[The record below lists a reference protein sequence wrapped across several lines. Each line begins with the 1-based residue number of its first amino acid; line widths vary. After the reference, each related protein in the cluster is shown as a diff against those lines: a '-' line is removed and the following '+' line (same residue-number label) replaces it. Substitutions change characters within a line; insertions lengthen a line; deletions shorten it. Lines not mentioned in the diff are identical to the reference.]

1 MEVEDALSAK
11 FRVLIQRLMVTTTSE
26 IVKIFSK
33 VLLETRMEITRSWRE
48 IDLLKQQLE
57 ECEQQ
62 KTEAIIRAQ
71 RNDFKREDDEMEVSH
86 VNSQPDVQS
95 SDTVTAEVVG
105 PEERAVNVSEAETT
119 QSCKPG
125 QKVQKV
131 CATAKNSPK
140 TKCKE
145 PKCTQH
151 PIKPKMARH
160 ANVSRVKVR
169 KSSSSKTISQPTYK
183 SIANGPS
190 TSVDILTK
198 SPKSEVVNKRKLIE
212 TPKHANDVSVARGL
226 RDRQQ
231 LSMQRHCL
239 CCSSDKCD
247 LQSSPSRAQH
257 QVPSV
262 YICRKCERRFKT
274 DLLFKSHNCPMP
286 QNCNRCEQMF
296 TTLQGLTAHSQEVQP
311 QVSCSQ
317 CEQTF
322 ATQCALTMHK
332 QIHTSLIVPK
342 DIKAKRFEIRLERIS
357 DSQLEAAL
365 SSKSFLLQ
373 LKSSK
378 QDPLSESQ
386 NTTAA
391 DTSSESACKRS
402 EESTAVSVPETQ
414 LSPQS
419 EEESMDSRPGTL
431 SESNAGQSS
440 VRKVYAVMSAS
451 SSQIQISED
460 ANGSESPTVHETEKV
475 TDEEKHASASDES
488 GIRSPPR
495 KRKVTDCS
503 HDAYNGVFPVENILR
518 WRNNKGRNEVR
529 VKWMPCTLCGA
540 KFQNTW
546 EPAESFPGYLDDKN
560 EEPKKNIEQ
569 SKMI

>member
-11 FRVLIQRLMVTTTSE
+11 FRVLIQGLMVKATSE

-71 RNDFKREDDEMEVSH
+71 RSEFKREDDEVEVSH

-95 SDTVTAEVVG
+95 SDTVTPQAVG
-105 PEERAVNVSEAETT
+105 PEKRAKNVSETETT
-119 QSCKPG
+119 QSGTPG
-125 QKVQKV
+125 RKVQKI
-131 CATAKNSPK
+131 CAIAENSHK
-140 TKCKE
+140 TKCQE
-145 PKCTQH
+145 TKCTQH
-151 PIKPKMARH
+151 VVKQKIVCPT
-160 ANVSRVKVR
+160 NVPRVRGR
-169 KSSSSKTISQPTYK
+169 KSSSKTISQTTSK
-183 SIANGPS
+183 ITENGPS

-198 SPKSEVVNKRKLIE
+198 NPKSEVMKKRKLIK

-226 RDRQQ
+226 RDRQH

-239 CCSSDKCD
+239 CCSSDECD
-247 LQSSPSRAQH
+247 LQSSPSRALH

-286 QNCNRCEQMF
+286 QNCNRCGQMF
-296 TTLQGLTAHSQEVQP
+296 TTLQGFTAHSQEVQP
-311 QVSCSQ
+311 QVRCSQ
-317 CEQTF
+317 CEQMF
-322 ATQCALTMHK
+322 ATPCALTMHK
-332 QIHTSLIVPK
+332 RIHTNLIVPK
-342 DIKAKRFEIRLERIS
+342 DIKAKRFEVRLQRIS

-365 SSKSFLLQ
+365 SSKSSLLQ
-373 LKSSK
+373 NNSSK
-378 QDPLSESQ
+378 QDLLSEAQ
-386 NTTAA
+386 NMAAA
-391 DTSSESACKRS
+391 DTSPGSASKRS
-402 EESTAVSVPETQ
+402 AESTVVNVPETSETQ

-419 EEESMDSRPGTL
+419 VAESLDSRPGAL
-431 SESNAGQSS
+431 SESSVGQSS
-440 VRKVYAVMSAS
+440 VRKVYAVMSTTS
-451 SSQIQISED
+451 CQIQVSED
-460 ANGSESPTVHETEKV
+460 ANGSESPAVHENEKV
-475 TDEEKHASASDES
+475 TDNGKHASSSDES
-488 GIRSPPR
+488 GLRSPPR
-495 KRKVTDCS
+495 KRKMSDCS

-560 EEPKKNIEQ
+560 EESKKN
-569 SKMI
+569 

>member
-11 FRVLIQRLMVTTTSE
+11 FRVLIQGLMVTTTSE

-33 VLLETRMEITRSWRE
+33 VLLETRMEITQSWRE

-71 RNDFKREDDEMEVSH
+71 RSEFKREDEEVEVSH

-95 SDTVTAEVVG
+95 SDTITPEAVG
-105 PEERAVNVSEAETT
+105 PKKRAENVSEPEVT
-119 QSCKPG
+119 QSGTPG
-125 QKVQKV
+125 RKVQKICV
-131 CATAKNSPK
+131 IAENSHK
-140 TKCKE
+140 TKCQE
-145 PKCTQH
+145 TKCTQH
-151 PIKPKMARH
+151 VIKQKIVCPTNAP
-160 ANVSRVKVR
+160 RVRGR
-169 KSSSSKTISQPTYK
+169 KSSSKTISQTTSK
-183 SIANGPS
+183 IIENGPS

-198 SPKSEVVNKRKLIE
+198 TPKSEVMKKRKLIK
-212 TPKHANDVSVARGL
+212 TPKYANDVSVARGL

-239 CCSSDKCD
+239 CCSSDECD
-247 LQSSPSRAQH
+247 LQSSPSRALH

-262 YICRKCERRFKT
+262 YICRKCKRRFKT

-286 QNCNRCEQMF
+286 KNCNRCGQLF

-317 CEQTF
+317 CERRF

-332 QIHTSLIVPK
+332 RIHTNLIVPK
-342 DIKAKRFEIRLERIS
+342 DIKAKRFEVRLQRIS

-365 SSKSFLLQ
+365 SSKSSLLNNN
-373 LKSSK
+373 SSK
-378 QDPLSESQ
+378 QDILSKMH
-386 NTTAA
+386 NMATA
-391 DTSSESACKRS
+391 DTSPGSASKHS
-402 EESTAVSVPETQ
+402 AVNVPETSETQ
-414 LSPQS
+414 LSSQS
-419 EEESMDSRPGTL
+419 AAESLDSRPGTL
-431 SESNAGQSS
+431 SESSVGQSS
-440 VRKVYAVMSAS
+440 VRKVYAVMSTAS
-451 SSQIQISED
+451 CQIQISED
-460 ANGSESPTVHETEKV
+460 ANGSEAPAVNETEKV
-475 TDEEKHASASDES
+475 TDDGKHASSSDES
-488 GIRSPPR
+488 GLRSPPR
-495 KRKVTDCS
+495 KRKMSDCS

-560 EEPKKNIEQ
+560 EEPKKT
-569 SKMI
+569 

>member
-11 FRVLIQRLMVTTTSE
+11 FRELIKGLMVTTTSE

-71 RNDFKREDDEMEVSH
+71 RNDFKREDDEVEVSH
-86 VNSQPDVQS
+86 VNSDIQS
-95 SDTVTAEVVG
+95 SDMVTAEAAW
-105 PEERAVNVSEAETT
+105 PEEIADVSEPETT
-119 QSCKPG
+119 PSCTPG
-125 QKVQKV
+125 QKVQKI
-131 CATAKNSPK
+131 CATAAPVKNSQK
-140 TKCKE
+140 TKFKE
-145 PKCTQH
+145 PK
-151 PIKPKMARH
+151 
-160 ANVSRVKVR
+160 VKGR
-169 KSSSSKTISQPTYK
+169 KSFASKNTSQPTSK
-183 SIANGPS
+183 IVANGPS

-198 SPKSEVVNKRKLIE
+198 SPKSEVMKKRKLIE
-212 TPKHANDVSVARGL
+212 TPKHANDVSVTRGL
-226 RDRQQ
+226 RDRQH
-231 LSMQRHCL
+231 LSMQKHCL
-239 CCSSDKCD
+239 CCSSDVCD

-286 QNCNRCEQMF
+286 QNCNRCGQMF

-322 ATQCALTMHK
+322 ATQCALTVHK
-332 QIHTSLIVPK
+332 RIHTKLIVPK
-342 DIKAKRFEIRLERIS
+342 GIKAKRFEVRLERIS

-365 SSKSFLLQ
+365 SSKSSLLH
-373 LKSSK
+373 LNSSK
-378 QDPLSESQ
+378 QNLLSEPQ
-386 NTTAA
+386 HVAAA
-391 DTSSESACKRS
+391 DTSCESACERS
-402 EESTAVSVPETQ
+402 GESTKVSVPETQ
-414 LSPQS
+414 LPPQS
-419 EEESMDSRPGTL
+419 VVENLDSRQGTIA
-431 SESNAGQSS
+431 ESSVGESS
-440 VRKVYAVMSAS
+440 VRKVYAVMSAA

-460 ANGSESPTVHETEKV
+460 ANGSESPAVHETEKV
-475 TDEEKHASASDES
+475 TDEEKQASASDES
-488 GIRSPPR
+488 GTRSPPR
-495 KRKVTDCS
+495 KRKMSDCS

-560 EEPKKNIEQ
+560 EEPKKT
-569 SKMI
+569 

>member
-11 FRVLIQRLMVTTTSE
+11 FRGLIQGLMVSTTSE

-62 KTEAIIRAQ
+62 KKEAIIRAQ

-86 VNSQPDVQS
+86 VNSQPEVQS
-95 SDTVTAEVVG
+95 SDTG
-105 PEERAVNVSEAETT
+105 PEERAENVSESETT
-119 QSCKPG
+119 QSTQTTPG
-125 QKVQKV
+125 QEVQKI
-131 CATAKNSPK
+131 CATAATAKNSQK

-151 PIKPKMARH
+151 AVKPKMACP
-160 ANVSRVKVR
+160 ANVSRVKGR
-169 KSSSSKTISQPTYK
+169 KSSLDKTISPPT
-183 SIANGPS
+183 SEIIANGPS

-198 SPKSEVVNKRKLIE
+198 SPKSDVVKKRKLIE

-226 RDRQQ
+226 RDRQH

-247 LQSSPSRAQH
+247 LQSSPSRAMH

-274 DLLFKSHNCPMP
+274 DILFKSHNCPMP
-286 QNCNRCEQMF
+286 QNCNRCGQMF
-296 TTLQGLTAHSQEVQP
+296 TTLQGLAAHSQEVQP
-311 QVSCSQ
+311 EVSCSQ

-322 ATQCALTMHK
+322 ATQCALTVHK
-332 QIHTSLIVPK
+332 RIHTNLIVPK
-342 DIKAKRFEIRLERIS
+342 DIKAKRFEVRLERIS

-373 LKSSK
+373 HNSSK
-378 QDPLSESQ
+378 QDLLSESQ
-386 NTTAA
+386 NMAAA
-391 DTSSESACKRS
+391 DTSSGSACKS
-402 EESTAVSVPETQ
+402 SAESTAVNVPETSEMQ

-419 EEESMDSRPGTL
+419 VVESLDSRPGTL
-431 SESNAGQSS
+431 LESSVGQSS
-440 VRKVYAVMSAS
+440 VRKVYAVMSSS

-460 ANGSESPTVHETEKV
+460 AKGSESPAVDETEKV
-475 TDEEKHASASDES
+475 TDDEKNASASDES
-488 GIRSPPR
+488 GLRSPPR
-495 KRKVTDCS
+495 KRKMQDCS

-560 EEPKKNIEQ
+560 EEPKKD
-569 SKMI
+569 